1 MVPRE
6 GLEPTRPHGQRI
18 LSPPRLP
25 FRHLGI
31 RSQRK
36 SKRRDELPA
45 LLCANNWRRRADS
58 NRRIE
63 VLQTSALTAWLRRP
77 RPKPKW
83 CRGRDLNPHRL
94 TPTTPSRWRVYQFH
108 HLGRNPYFTT
118 FFRSFQYSRIDTDE
132 RPLGNYARPTP
143 GKAGITS
150 FEMRAACSWNCSIVV
165 PMGQAIII
173 WSSPGYLSSTSL
185 R

>member
-6 GLEPTRPHGQRI
+6 GLEPTRPRGQRI

-31 RSQRK
+31 P
-36 SKRRDELPA
+36 SKYKASAGCSFLRFLVQ
-45 LLCANNWRRRADS
+45 NWRRRADS

-63 VLQTSALTAWLRRP
+63 VLQTSALTTWLRRP
-77 RPKPKW
+77 RPLPKW

-108 HLGRNPYFTT
+108 HLGRNTHFTT
-118 FFRSFQYSRIDTDE
+118 FFRSFQQSFSPHPSLLPPVE
-132 RPLGNYARPTP
+132 KGHCPLALDGR
-143 GKAGITS
+143 GLG
-150 FEMRAACSWNCSIVV
+150 
-165 PMGQAIII
+165 
-173 WSSPGYLSSTSL
+173 
-185 R
+185 